1 MTISQPKKLLAI
13 LLAAI
18 LIWFFLRFALPIG
31 MPFLLGAVL
40 ALAAEPLVF
49 FLQERLKLPR
59 AVASGIGVTVTLVIL
74 VLLLS
79 TLLALVLR
87 QLRSLAGVLP
97 DLEEAVSQ
105 GVLSLRNWL
114 LELAGKVPRGIRPMV
129 ERSVEGI
136 FDDGSAF
143 MDRILNRLLGMAT
156 ELVSRLPDSA
166 LVAGTFLLAGYMISG
181 KLPKL
186 RAWLEAQIP
195 PQWKQTYLPMLSR
208 LKKAVTGWLG
218 AQLKLTGI
226 TFGVLLTGFW
236 LLRVSYGPLWA
247 ALIAL
252 VDALPI
258 LGAAVALIPWS
269 IVCFLQGQTVRA
281 IGLLGLCAA
290 AALLRSI
297 LEPKLVG
304 KQLGL
309 DSLVTLAAM
318 YGGYR
323 LWGFPGLILAP
334 ILAVAVRQLFA
345 QQNVE

>member
-181 KLPKL
+181 KLPQL

-195 PQWKQTYLPMLSR
+195 PQWKQTYLPMMNR

-218 AQLKLTGI
+218 AQLKLMGI

-236 LLRVSYGPLWA
+236 LLRISYGPLWA

-269 IVCFLQGQTVRA
+269 IVCLLQGQTVRA